1 MSGKHSLDAIIGT
14 FRREESGQSANANP
28 DRHFELEI
36 RLQDVD
42 AANFS
47 SIYSALVSS
56 RAPDG
61 RELPMAVGAPELSQT
76 IGALMPMRARAPG
89 VSGMRAPGT
98 PQTSSLRE
106 LRYERGKKVGES
118 YSHKEPLMLPWH
130 SPRGS
135 SLAYSVSLSAEIPDR
150 RGVISDESALIR
162 VKARA
167 SFPFE
172 LPSSEDPAVKLSWRA
187 DLTVVREFSGTEAGS
202 ISAVVGQMFRTT
214 PAMTPQTLLKSL
226 GVVSPTGEIVSVV
239 ASLYR
244 YEVEVEFVAARGVRD
259 LLRAPDVVAAADT
272 ILGLASPER
281 VRDAALQ
288 AAIFRA
294 AKYIVRGSP
303 GELRAFEYERGLRQL
318 LPQARALTRADYR
331 EKYPP
336 RGFFLTDKADG
347 RRALGF
353 ACDGRGM
360 IAANELYDGFT
371 PVAGD
376 STVNASAASASAAS
390 TSTVSTANTS
400 AAGDTILDGELITNP
415 DGTMTFYAFD
425 VIVVAGTD
433 LTQKG
438 FEVRVLRI
446 AEGVAALVAAG
457 VPARAKEYAHIISA
471 APADLERA
479 VRSVYEAK
487 RPYEVDGLIFV
498 EPEQSYSKT
507 LNFKWKSAAHNTIDF
522 LARRVP
528 ASVLG
533 RAPYIDRPGHKL
545 YFLFVGI
552 NPQLYSALGLQ
563 RCPGYAE
570 LFPGGNHGGY
580 FPIQFA
586 PSDVPL
592 AYLYEH
598 PEGAAAA
605 GGAGGDLD
613 GQIVEMRCAGN
624 CDAAAGGAARVNW
637 ELVRMRDDR
646 RSDLMRGSAYF
657 GNDFRIAEL
666 TWLNYVDVFPLEQL
680 WTGPGSDYFQKPR
693 AGIYRAQT
701 AVMNFAKTRL
711 IESLGQANWVVDVG
725 AGRGSDLGRY
735 FSAGVG
741 HLIAVDNDRAALA
754 ELVRR
759 RFDHA
764 KRRANPIGAQ
774 GRTQVAG
781 RGTTL
786 YILAADA
793 NDPYAALR
801 ERFGQLNLP
810 ADGADALVCN
820 LAVHYFM
827 CTTEAMKNFAL
838 LARATVRAGGSLVLT
853 VLVGE
858 LVHKAFLD
866 AGVGVNGS
874 WDRNEAPAYGLAA
887 DGAQAVRKYSMRR
900 NYASKTLEAAGQR
913 IGVLLPFSDGQY
925 YEECLVNVGALSKVL
940 AARGFGAPVQRPIVD
955 SIDEFAAQ
963 NRPLAAELTAADR
976 EWLGLYATLV
986 YRREK

>member
-1 MSGKHSLDAIIGT
+1 MSGKHSLDAVIGT
-14 FRREESGQSANANP
+14 FRREESGQSVSANP

-36 RLQDVD
+36 RLQEVD

-47 SIYSALVSS
+47 SIYNALVNS

-61 RELPMAVGAPELSQT
+61 RDLPMAVGAPELSQT

-150 RGVISDESALIR
+150 RGIVSDESALIR

-172 LPSSEDPAVKLSWRA
+172 LPSSEDPAIKLSWRA
-187 DLTVVREFSGTEAGS
+187 DLTVVREFSGTEAGN

-214 PAMTPQTLLKSL
+214 PAMTPQTLLRSL
-226 GVVSPTGEIVSVV
+226 GVVSPAGEIVSVV

-318 LPQARALTRADYR
+318 LPQARSLTRADYR

-371 PVAGD
+371 AVSAPAAGAPMAGAPA
-376 STVNASAASASAAS
+376 T
-390 TSTVSTANTS
+390 
-400 AAGDTILDGELITNP
+400 GDTILDGELITNP

-479 VRSVYEAK
+479 VRSIYEAK
-487 RPYEVDGLIFV
+487 RPYDVDGLIFV

-528 ASVLG
+528 AAVLG
-533 RAPYIDRPGHKL
+533 RAPYVDRPGHKL
-545 YFLFVGI
+545 YYLFVGI

-563 RCPGYAE
+563 RCPGYPE

-592 AYLYEH
+592 AYLYDH
-598 PEGAAAA
+598 PEGGAAA

-637 ELVRMRDDR
+637 ELVRVRDDR
-646 RSDLMRGSAYF
+646 APDLMRGGVYF
-657 GNDFRIAEL
+657 GNDFRVAEL
-666 TWLNYVDVFPLEQL
+666 TWLNYIDVFPLEQL
-680 WTGPGSDYFQKPR
+680 WAGPGSDYFQKPR

-735 FSAGVG
+735 FGAGIG

-764 KRRANPIGAQ
+764 KRRAAPIGTQ
-774 GRTQVAG
+774 GRSQSHSQVSG
-781 RGTTL
+781 RGTSL

-793 NDPYAALR
+793 NDPFAALR

-827 CTTEAMKNFAL
+827 RTTESMKNFAG

-866 AGVGVNGS
+866 AGVAVNGS
-874 WDRNEAPAYGLAA
+874 WERNEAPAYGSAA
-887 DGAQAVRKYSMRR
+887 DGAGAQAVRKYSMRR

>member
-1 MSGKHSLDAIIGT
+1 MSGKHSLDAIVGT
-14 FRREESGQSANANP
+14 FRREESGQASAHSANP
-28 DRHFELEI
+28 DRHFELEV
-36 RLQDVD
+36 RVQDVD
-42 AANFS
+42 AANFA
-47 SIYSALVSS
+47 SIYTALQTG

-61 RELPMAVGAPELSQT
+61 RPLTVAVGAPVLSQS
-76 IGALMPMRARAPG
+76 IGALMPMRTRAPS
-89 VSGMRAPGT
+89 VTGMRAPGT

-135 SLAYSVSLSAEIPDR
+135 SLAYSVSLSAEIPDK
-150 RGVISDESALIR
+150 RGMSSDESALIR
-162 VKARA
+162 VKARV

-172 LPSSEDPAVKLSWRA
+172 LASSEDPAVPLQWRA
-187 DLTVVREFSGTEAGS
+187 DMTVVREFSGTEAGN
-202 ISAVVGQMFRTT
+202 IAAVVGQMFRTT
-214 PAMTPQTLLKSL
+214 PAMTPQTLLRSL
-226 GVVSPTGEIVSVV
+226 GVMTPTGEIVAAI

-244 YEVEVEFVAARGVRD
+244 YEVEVEFVAARAARD
-259 LLRAPDVVAAADT
+259 LLRSADIVAAADVV
-272 ILGLASPER
+272 LGLASPER

-294 AKYIVRGSP
+294 AKYIVRGTP

-318 LPQARALTRADYR
+318 LPQARSLTRADYR

-336 RGFFLTDKADG
+336 RGYFLTDKADG

-360 IAANELYDGFT
+360 IAADVLYDGFT
-371 PVAGD
+371 PAG
-376 STVNASAASASAAS
+376 SASS
-390 TSTVSTANTS
+390 
-400 AAGDTILDGELITNP
+400 GDTILDGELVTGA
-415 DGTMTFYAFD
+415 DGALTFYAFD
-425 VIVVAGTD
+425 VLVVAGTD

-457 VPARAKEYAHIISA
+457 VPARAKEYAHIVSA

-479 VRSVYEAK
+479 VRAIYEAK
-487 RPYEVDGLIFV
+487 RPYSVDGLILV
-498 EPEQSYSKT
+498 EPEQFYSKT
-507 LNFKWKSAAHNTIDF
+507 ITSKWKSTEHNTIDF

-528 ASVLG
+528 QSVLG
-533 RAPYIDRPGHKL
+533 RAPYVDKPGHKL
-545 YFLFVGI
+545 YYLFVGV
-552 NPQLYSALGLQ
+552 NPQLYSALGMQ
-563 RCPGYAE
+563 RCPGYSE
-570 LFPGGNHGGY
+570 LFPGGGHGGY

-592 AYLYEH
+592 AYLYDH
-598 PEGAAAA
+598 PVGDAA
-605 GGAGGDLD
+605 GRTTSDLD
-613 GQIVEMRCAGN
+613 ELDGEIVEMRCAGN
-624 CDAAAGGAARVNW
+624 CTAAAGGAARVDW
-637 ELVRMRDDR
+637 ELVRRREDR
-646 RSDLMRGSAYF
+646 RRDLMRGGAYF
-657 GNDFRIAEL
+657 GNDFRVAEL
-666 TWLNYVDVFPLEQL
+666 TWLNYVDAFPLEQL
-680 WTGPGSDYFQKPR
+680 WLGPGSDYFQKPR

-701 AVMNFAKTRL
+701 MVMNFAKTRL
-711 IESLGQANWVVDVG
+711 IETVSQANWVVDVG

-735 FSAGVG
+735 LGAGVG

-759 RFDHA
+759 RYDHA
-764 KRRANPIGAQ
+764 KRRSAPIGAQ
-774 GRTQVAG
+774 GRQQGAG

-793 NDPYAALR
+793 NGPHAELR

-827 CTTEAMKNFAL
+827 RTTESMKNFAG
-838 LARATVRAGGSLVLT
+838 LARATVRAGGVLMLT

-858 LVHKAFLD
+858 LVHKAFLATGTA
-866 AGVGVNGS
+866 AGSS
-874 WDRNEAPAYGLAA
+874 WDRNEAPA
-887 DGAQAVRKYSMRR
+887 DGVPATRKYSMRR
-900 NYASKTLEAAGQR
+900 GYASKTLEMAGQS

-925 YEECLVNVGALSKVL
+925 YDEYLVNVGALSKAL
-940 AARGFGAPVQRPIVD
+940 AARGFSAPVQQSVSD

-976 EWLGLYATLV
+976 EWLGLYATLI